1 MSTPYIGILTD
12 ASNYPFIGQIS
23 NFRVTNTAVYD
34 STLTWLAVPTS
45 PLTAISGTQLLT
57 FQNATIVDNSTNAL
71 VLTNNGSV
79 SIQPVSPF
87 GIQLQTPAVDYLVV
101 AGGGGGGAGY
111 GGGGAGGL
119 LQGSMPITTGSPIT
133 VTVGAGTVNAGQ
145 DSVLGDIRAFGG
157 AYCVQ
162 YGPLTGGSGAGAF
175 NWTGTGSQQQSFST
189 YGQGNDGGESLLTSP
204 SGSGGGG
211 AGAKGST
218 GTSSGAGNGG
228 AGIASA
234 ISGTITT
241 YAGGGGGSAY
251 GVSTNSQGGVGG
263 GGNGGSSGGSAATNG
278 QANTGGG
285 GGSGGTNSGG
295 SGIVIV
301 SYPDVYAAAAAVT
314 GSPIIN
320 TSGSGSL
327 TGNSLTGSTS
337 RFNYAGQTAFSFGT
351 GDFTIEFWAY
361 FTNTSVPAN
370 YLIDFRGSN
379 APTGS
384 VFGIYQNS
392 SGLRYFSSSVGDY
405 GFIGVPAQNTWYS
418 IAATRVSGT
427 VRLFVNGDLKTTFV
441 DTYSYS
447 VGNTGP
453 SIMSSSYYNDYG
465 FNGYVSNFRIIKG
478 TGLYTASYTPSTV
491 PLTAVSGT
499 SLLLNTVS
507 GAYLTDS
514 SVNAHTPSVTN
525 TMAWNQTSPFA
536 TGLGYKNRV
545 YTWTQSGTV
554 TF

>member
-1 MSTPYIGILTD
+1 MFTD
-12 ASNYPFIGQIS
+12 GVNYPMIGQIS

-34 STLTWLAVPTS
+34 PTVAWLTIPTS
-45 PLTAISGTQLLT
+45 PLTAITGTQLLT

-71 VLTNNGSV
+71 TLTNNGSV
-79 SIQPVSPF
+79 TTQLANPF
-87 GIQLQTPAVDYLVV
+87 GVQLSTPAVDYLVV
-101 AGGGGGGAGY
+101 AGGGGSSQ

-119 LQGSMPITTGSPIT
+119 LQGSIPVTTGSALT
-133 VTVGAGTVNAGQ
+133 VTVGG
-145 DSVLGDIRAFGG
+145 GG
-157 AYCVQ
+157 AAYTQGQNSVFSSIAAI
-162 YGPLTGGSGAGAF
+162 GGGAAAS
-175 NWTGTGSQQQSFST
+175 GTG
-189 YGQGNDGGESLLTSP
+189 
-204 SGSGGGG
+204 GSGGGG
-211 AGAKGST
+211 NNAAGQQGTFSQGNTGGAGSAT
-218 GTSSGAGNGG
+218 ASPYAGGGGGGAGTVGLNATSTVAGNGG

-241 YAGGGGGSAY
+241 YAGGGGG
-251 GVSTNSQGGVGG
+251 GGPTNGTGGVGG
-263 GGNGGSSGGSAATNG
+263 GGAGDATG
-278 QANTGGG
+278 TANTGGG
-285 GGSGGTNSGG
+285 GGGGYGGGPKAGG
-295 SGIVIV
+295 SGIVII
-301 SYPDVYAAAAAVT
+301 SYPDIYAGAASTT
-314 GSPIIN
+314 GSPTVS

-327 TGNSLTGSTS
+327 TGNSLTASTS
-337 RFNYAGQTAFSFGT
+337 WFNYAGQSAFSFGT

-370 YLIDFRGSN
+370 YLIDFRGSS

-392 SGLRYFSSSVGDY
+392 AGFYYFSSSVGEY
-405 GFIGVPAQNTWYS
+405 SFMGVPAQNRWYS
-418 IAATRVSGT
+418 VAVTRVSNT
-427 VRLFVNGDLKTTFV
+427 VRLFINGELKSTFV

-453 SIMSSSYYNDYG
+453 SIMGSTYYNNYG
-465 FNGYVSNFRIIKG
+465 FNGYISNYRIIKG

-491 PLTAVSGT
+491 PLTVVSGT

-545 YTWTQSGTV
+545 YTWTSSGSI